1 MVDVQV
7 GRVVDHGGS
16 QVGHVVDVWQIS
28 VVDHSPTHRRVTATL
43 LCGMGE
49 EQLTQVG
56 WRPGQPDIVVATLR
70 GAGGWNCMIFEVSS
84 KLSHSV
90 IKELRVKACTLW
102 EVPDTSSNGSTWPNR
117 SCSLQCWQGPSLSG
131 LSCSWVPCIW
141 AGSLGSLSA
150 RLRSLIL

>member
-7 GRVVDHGGS
+7 GHVVDHGGS
-16 QVGHVVDVWQIS
+16 QAGHVVDVWQIS

-70 GAGGWNCMIFEVSS
+70 EAGGWNCMIFEVPSNSS
-84 KLSHSV
+84 LTQMHTQNY
-90 IKELRVKACTLW
+90 A
-102 EVPDTSSNGSTWPNR
+102 DF
-117 SCSLQCWQGPSLSG
+117 SLSG
-131 LSCSWVPCIW
+131 CTSGQILSLLPQKYPN
-141 AGSLGSLSA
+141 AHSL
-150 RLRSLIL
+150 